1 LAKMA
6 SEEAVTTVVDTG
18 TSTTTFLRS
27 LVPRLLGLSA
37 DQASFQARGFVTP
50 HSPAQRSLE
59 AVGRTF
65 IAGYNAALAAPH
77 LDKIIQYIR
86 SLPLD
91 ERGFAAEGAAM
102 GVAVVDALPFR
113 RPMLPAFVAALD
125 SRYTYLVHVGCGWAI
140 ARVPWRRQQI
150 LASLDSV
157 HRWLAIDGLGFH
169 DTYFYH
175 KRVLAG
181 WRREQSGYAA
191 RAYDQGVGRALWFV
205 AGGSAAS
212 AIRLVLGLPNERQG
226 DLWSGLGLAMAYAG
240 PAGQTEAAAAF
251 ATADRN
257 AASYAQGVA
266 FACEAHALA
275 LHAPVHT
282 DVVARSIWNLSAC
295 EVAGLVREARAGLST
310 APSNPPQYQ
319 NWRDS
324 VAQAFLSVGGD
335 RS

>member
-1 LAKMA
+1 M
-6 SEEAVTTVVDTG
+6 TTVVDTG

-27 LVPRLLGLSA
+27 LVPRLLRLSA
-37 DQASFQARGFVTP
+37 DQASFQARGFP

-59 AVGRTF
+59 TVGRTF
-65 IAGYNAALAAPH
+65 IVGYNTALAAPH
-77 LDKIIQYIR
+77 LDNIIQYIR
-86 SLPLD
+86 SQPLD

-102 GVAVVDALPFR
+102 GVAVVDAVPFR
-113 RPMLPAFVAALD
+113 KPMLPAFVTALD
-125 SRYTYLVHVGCGWAI
+125 SKYTYLVHVGCGWAI
-140 ARVPWRRQQI
+140 ARVPWRRKQI

-157 HRWLAIDGLGFH
+157 HRWLAMDGLGFH

-240 PAGQTEAAAAF
+240 PAGQTEAAAAL

-275 LHAPVHT
+275 LHAPTHT

-295 EVAGLVREARAGLST
+295 EVAGLVRQARAGLSK
-310 APSNPPQYQ
+310 APSDPPQYQ

-324 VAQAFLSVGGD
+324 VAQAFLSVGRD